1 MRPAKKKGQRVERS
15 RCSILDSSIMI
26 QDYHQERLEK
36 YAQVK
41 QISLQKAV
49 DVIIQ
54 LHIRGVNVAQH
65 MSEAIGIKHEKYQ
78 DTLRKLGENTEYI
91 R

>member
-1 MRPAKKKGQRVERS
+1 MKEKKKYRPRN
-15 RCSILDSSIMI
+15 CSSLAASVMI